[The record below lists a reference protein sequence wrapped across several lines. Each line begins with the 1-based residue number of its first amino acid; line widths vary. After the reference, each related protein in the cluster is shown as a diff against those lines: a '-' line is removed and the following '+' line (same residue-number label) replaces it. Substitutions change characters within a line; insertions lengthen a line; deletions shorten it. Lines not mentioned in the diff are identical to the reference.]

1 MWLLL
6 PPSETK
12 RDGGAVGS
20 ALDLNEL
27 SFPALNPVRRQVLA
41 ATGRLAR
48 NRKVASAA
56 LGLGPTQLFEVER
69 NRVLRRSPV
78 LPAIERYTGV
88 LFDAVNVPTLSP
100 VERGFAREHVLIHS
114 ALFGLLRAEDQIPAY
129 RLSHD
134 SRLAELSLGRVWRG
148 VLGRE
153 LGQLAGLVL
162 DLRSEAYVAMG
173 AAPQGSWFLRLVS
186 EDDRGVRRALNH
198 FNKKGKGV
206 FTRAVLSAGINFETV
221 EDVLKW
227 AADAGFRLSASG
239 NELTL
244 VVDGV

>member
-1 MWLLL
+1 MWLIL

-12 RDGGAVGS
+12 RDGGADGS

-27 SFPALNPVRRQVLA
+27 SFRGLNPVRRKLLS
-41 ATGRLAR
+41 ATGRLAQ

-78 LPAIERYTGV
+78 LPALDRYTGV
-88 LFDAVNVPTLSP
+88 LFDAVDVPTLSP
-100 VERGFAREHVLIHS
+100 NARQFAGEHVVIHS
-114 ALFGLLRAEDQIPAY
+114 ALFGLLRAEDVIPAY

-134 SRLAELSLGRVWRG
+134 SRLPELSLGKTWRG

-153 LGQLAGLVL
+153 LGQLTGLIL

-173 AAPQGSWFLRLVS
+173 AAPEGSWFLRLVS

-198 FNKKGKGV
+198 FNKKGKGE
-206 FTRAVLSAGINFETV
+206 FTRAILSAGIDFTTV
-221 EDVLKW
+221 DELLFW
-227 AADAGFRLSASG
+227 AASAGFRLSASDK
-239 NELTL
+239 ELTL

>member
-1 MWLLL
+1 MWLIL

-12 RDGGAVGS
+12 REGGAVGS

-27 SFPALNPVRRQVLA
+27 SFPALNPVRRKVLA
-41 ATGRLAR
+41 ATLRLAR

-88 LFDAVNVPTLSP
+88 LFDAVDVPTLSP
-100 VERGFAREHVLIHS
+100 VERGFARDHVLIHS
-114 ALFGLLRAEDQIPAY
+114 ALFGLLRAEDHIPAY

-134 SRLAELSLGRVWRG
+134 SRLPELSLGRIWRG
-148 VLGRE
+148 ALGLE
-153 LGQLAGLVL
+153 LGELAGLVL

-227 AADAGFRLSASG
+227 AAGAGFRLSASG

>member
-1 MWLLL
+1 MWLIL

-12 RDGGAVGS
+12 RDGGAEGS
-20 ALDLNEL
+20 ALDLHEL
-27 SFPALNPVRRQVLA
+27 SFPSLNPVRRKVLS

-48 NRKVASAA
+48 NRKTASAA

-69 NRVLRRSPV
+69 NRALRRSPV
-78 LPAIERYTGV
+78 LPALERYTGV
-88 LFDAVNVPTLSP
+88 LFDAIDVPTLSP
-100 VERGFAREHVLIHS
+100 VGRQFARDHLVIHS
-114 ALFGLLRAEDQIPAY
+114 ALFGLLRADDQIPAY

-134 SRLAELSLGRVWRG
+134 SRLPELPLGKTWRG

-153 LGQLAGLVL
+153 LGRLGGLIL

-173 AAPQGSWFLRLVS
+173 AAPEGSWFLRLVS

-198 FNKKGKGV
+198 FNKKGKGE
-206 FTRAVLSAGINFETV
+206 FTRAVWSTGIDFG
-221 EDVLKW
+221 DVNELLEW
-227 AADAGFRLSASG
+227 AAGAGFQLSASG
-239 NELTL
+239 TELTL